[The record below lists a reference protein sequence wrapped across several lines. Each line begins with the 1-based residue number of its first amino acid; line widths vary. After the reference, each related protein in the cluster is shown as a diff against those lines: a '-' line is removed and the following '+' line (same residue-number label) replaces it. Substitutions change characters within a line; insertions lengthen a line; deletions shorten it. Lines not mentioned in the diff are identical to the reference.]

1 MTHEPARNPVHRS
14 AIALLAFALAAAGC
28 GGPSRYVNERADLGA
43 VKTVAVLPFDN
54 VTNDKLC
61 AERIQ
66 KIFITEL
73 LNFGTFQLVEPGQ
86 VTRALRKDGL
96 DPGSLTPEDI
106 KRLGDA
112 LKAQALF
119 LGSVLEYDEGR
130 SGAVPS
136 PKVKIL
142 LRLVDTQTATTLWS
156 VSRTR
161 AGATMGA
168 RLFGIG
174 GLPASSIAEELIRDE
189 LAALTR

>member
-1 MTHEPARNPVHRS
+1 MHRS
-14 AIALLAFALAAAGC
+14 HLALLVAVAATAC
-28 GGPSRYVNERADLGA
+28 GGPARYVNERADLGA
-43 VKTVAVLPFDN
+43 VKTVAVLPFEN

-61 AERIQ
+61 AERVQ

-86 VTRALRKDGL
+86 VTRALRKDAL
-96 DPGSLTPEDI
+96 DPGALTPEDI

-112 LKAQALF
+112 LKAQAIF
-119 LGSVLEYDEGR
+119 LGAVLEYDEGR
-130 SGAVPS
+130 SAAVPS

-161 AGATMGA
+161 AGATVGA

-174 GLPASSIAEELIRDE
+174 GVPASSIAEELIRDE
-189 LAALTR
+189 LWALTR